1 MGRGWRDK
9 VNLTGEQRENLEQ
22 ISRNGYAAAKKILH
36 ARILLMCDE
45 GEQAKSNGVA
55 YSKKK
60 QLGLWKTQRYC
71 ILEQD
76 LARFVAQM
84 EVVLDLY
91 GTQPSEEEPL
101 IANVAETELSVLSRQ
116 CLDRRISSK
125 EELKREIE
133 TWQKE
138 RNQTA
143 STVIWTFTTS
153 DARVKLKHLYPVFEQ
168 EESGE
173 SIAPN

>member
-76 LARFVAQM
+76 LARFVAQ
-84 EVVLDLY
+84 
-91 GTQPSEEEPL
+91 
-101 IANVAETELSVLSRQ
+101 
-116 CLDRRISSK
+116 
-125 EELKREIE
+125 REIE

-153 DARVKLKHLYPVFEQ
+153 DARVKLKHLYPVFEE

>member
-76 LARFVAQM
+76 LA
-84 EVVLDLY
+84 L
-91 GTQPSEEEPL
+91 
-101 IANVAETELSVLSRQ
+101 
-116 CLDRRISSK
+116 
-125 EELKREIE
+125 
-133 TWQKE
+133 
-138 RNQTA
+138 
-143 STVIWTFTTS
+143 IWTFTTS
-153 DARVKLKHLYPVFEQ
+153 DARVKLKHLYPVFEE